1 MNRSRLKILLPIV
14 GGILLIA
21 AGVIFLLNNLEVI
34 DLDWQML
41 MGPLFAVGGLIFLLV
56 FILNPNEW
64 WALIP
69 GFALMGIGLI
79 VFMGQGIDTA
89 ADRWSGMIFLGFLGL
104 AFLIIYITHRNQW
117 WAIIPG
123 GVLLTL
129 AGVTLIPDNSSLT
142 GVIFFLGLALTFGL
156 LYLLPK
162 PEGRLRWALYPAGI
176 LLAVGVLV
184 LLGATNVM
192 DFVFPLV
199 LLIVGGF
206 FIVRALRKK

>member
-1 MNRSRLKILLPIV
+1 MKRSRTKILVPIV

-21 AGVIFLLNNLEVI
+21 AGVVFLLNNLEII
-34 DLDWQML
+34 DLDWEIL
-41 MGPLFAVGGLIFLLV
+41 MGPLFAIGGLV
-56 FILNPNEW
+56 FILVFIFNPKEW

-69 GFALMGIGLI
+69 GFVLMGIGLI
-79 VFMGQGIDTA
+79 IFMGQIMATA
-89 ADRWSGMIFLGFLGL
+89 VDRWSGVIFLGFLGL

-129 AGVTLIPDNSSLT
+129 SGVTLFPEGSALT

-176 LLAVGVLV
+176 LLVIGILI

-192 DFVFPLV
+192 DFVLPLV